1 MPWLYPCLLGVCLLF
16 SPVVLQPNTSSILLE
31 QEVVTFR
38 DVAVDFTREEW
49 RLLSPPQKELYKVVM
64 LENARNLFS
73 VDEEIDSIKWLVLRH
88 PHRSLGV
95 SSRIYQN
102 RMWKGGCSFKIP
114 QQGNRHILP
123 WTPEL
128 QTLRGLPAPPEDVL
142 SSLEQREAPWMLE
155 QEGPRSSCPGLQLL
169 AREEDFIRRG
179 G

>member
-73 VDEEIDSIKWLVLRH
+73 V
-88 PHRSLGV
+88 
-95 SSRIYQN
+95 
-102 RMWKGGCSFKIP
+102 
-114 QQGNRHILP
+114 
-123 WTPEL
+123 
-128 QTLRGLPAPPEDVL
+128 GLPAPPEDVL